1 MLNFH
6 RGFLALAFTF
16 SMATA
21 LPAHA
26 GQTGTGAVN
35 TYTRSHGTVERIS
48 TGASHGTEYINGRTQ
63 STSLK
68 QECAAQPGSRCQYS
82 GSIVNGVVSAY
93 QQGVAN
99 TDPVSITTVTQQQ
112 ANFGSN
118 SNFTSSFVEKY
129 RGTVDTR
136 SHSAES
142 FGQFSTR

>member
-1 MLNFH
+1 MLNFQ

-21 LPAHA
+21 LPAYA

-112 ANFGSN
+112 TNFGSN
-118 SNFTSSFVEKY
+118 SAYYNNFTEKY
-129 RGTVDTR
+129 RGTVDSN
-136 SHSAES
+136 SHSAQT
-142 FGQFSTR
+142 FGTFN